1 MASGV
6 STKEDTL
13 VMVDVIT
20 PVFAFIPT
28 LKYIDR
34 SSTVVST
41 VPSATWVKVYTN
53 ISDIP
58 SAEKNQPN
66 TYVMVRCKVDV
77 GTSDKSKNITFYVT
91 IKTETMKTMM
101 MNGVDNATPDY
112 FRPASCGVNVGTGS
126 NTIAICADIVYEYS
140 SKTTKLGHDYAYS
153 LREKALIMRMGFK
166 LRVVKSN
173 LRLNNIIRNSDLA
186 WKVKYP
192 EMDDAPK
199 DFNEF
204 IVWVPAKLQQVYESS
219 PTLVLIVSGC
229 LLLILLIG

>member
-20 PVFAFIPT
+20 PVFAFIPP
-28 LKYIDR
+28 LKYIDK

-41 VPSATWVKVYTN
+41 VSSATWVKVYTN
-53 ISDIP
+53 VRDIP

-66 TYVMVRCKVDV
+66 NYVMVRCKVDV
-77 GTSDKSKNITFYVT
+77 GNSSNSKNVTFYVT
-91 IKTETMKTMM
+91 IKTDTMKTMM
-101 MNGVDNATPDY
+101 TTGVNNAIPDY
-112 FRPASCGVNVGTGS
+112 FRPASCGVNVGTGG
-126 NTIAICADIVYEYS
+126 NTIAICADIVYDYS
-140 SKTTKLGHDYAYS
+140 AKTTKLSHDYAYS

-166 LRVVKSN
+166 LSVVRSN
-173 LRLNNIIRNSDLA
+173 LRLNNLIRNSDFA

-192 EMDDAPK
+192 KMDDAPK

-204 IVWVPAKLQQVYESS
+204 IVWVPTKLHQIYESS
-219 PTLVLIVSGC
+219 PIIVLIVSGC
-229 LLLILLIG
+229 LLLIFLIS